1 MIISGSSW
9 AGHRRCACI
18 SHLFI
23 HYIVSTRGVV
33 RHVQWSISQKLRRI
47 SKIKNKIWLLNSFI
61 HPCPQRAAPYAYILT
76 MPTVH
81 WPGPIVL
88 PPDFDDAGAPDPL
101 LCPITQCLMTEP
113 ALVVSSGRTYERAA
127 IVRWI
132 SEHGTDPLDR
142 DTSLNIASLAPNLAV
157 RQMV

>member
-47 SKIKNKIWLLNSFI
+47 SKIKNKIWLLNSFRS
-61 HPCPQRAAPYAYILT
+61 PCPQQRVAAPYTYIT
-76 MPTVH
+76 DIH
-81 WPGPIVL
+81 ADGPL
-88 PPDFDDAGAPDPL
+88 A
-101 LCPITQCLMTEP
+101 
-113 ALVVSSGRTYERAA
+113 RA
-127 IVRWI
+127 
-132 SEHGTDPLDR
+132 DR
-142 DTSLNIASLAPNLAV
+142 VTSRL
-157 RQMV
+157 